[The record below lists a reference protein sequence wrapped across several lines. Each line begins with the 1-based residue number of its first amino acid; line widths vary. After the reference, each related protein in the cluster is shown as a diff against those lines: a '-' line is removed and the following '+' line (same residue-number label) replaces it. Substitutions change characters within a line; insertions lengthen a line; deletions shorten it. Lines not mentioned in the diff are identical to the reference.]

1 MISDTRRSIFLAAG
15 AVLAGVPLAAL
26 SQGTPPA
33 PAAAQTQALREGRD
47 YRLIKPPQ
55 PVDVPPG
62 KIEVLEFFWYGCPHC
77 YSLEPLLKEWVAK
90 LPDDVVFQRV
100 HVPFGEKAHQQLFYT
115 LQAMG
120 KADALSDVVFR
131 SINVDHDRM
140 DTPDKMIAVLSK
152 HGVDDKQFRETFG
165 SFAVRTKMRRA
176 AQLVDA
182 YGVNGVPAMAVNGKY
197 YTAPSMVGS
206 NAGVLLVLDQLI
218 AIERKAIK
226 SS

>member
-1 MISDTRRSIFLAAG
+1 MISDTRRSMLLAAG
-15 AVLAGVPLAAL
+15 VVLAAAPLASLA
-26 SQGTPPA
+26 QGTA
-33 PAAAQTQALREGRD
+33 PAQALREGRD
-47 YRLIKPPQ
+47 YRAIKPPQ

-90 LPDDVVFQRV
+90 LPDDVVFHRV
-100 HVPFGEKAHQQLFYT
+100 HVPFGEKRHQQLFYT

-120 KADALSDVVFR
+120 KAGELNDVVFR
-131 SINVDHDRM
+131 AIHVDHDRM

-152 HGVDDKQFRETFG
+152 HGVDPKQFRETFD
-165 SFAVRTKMRRA
+165 SFAVRTQMRRA

-182 YGVNGVPAMAVNGKY
+182 YQVEGVPAMAVNGKY

-206 NAGVLLVLDQLI
+206 NAGVLRVLDQLI
-218 AIERKAIK
+218 EIERKAAR
-226 SS
+226 